1 MLLMRAINA
10 RQKAADM
17 PLPDQSNWGL
27 GGVSDGGKEYP
38 PLDAL
43 DGVADLT
50 PYVAALQNAPLRFD
64 RFWNAETGA
73 PFASFAE
80 LRGYDAW
87 QSPPEQGN
95 LEEIRAVVEKL
106 HTLVIPV
113 WSMFSL
119 AKYPGPEPDPS
130 TVCGVFSTVGDDPL
144 RWDLA
149 CLWDCLE
156 RSGTTRR
163 LLSLPPPEREE
174 IRTRAARI
182 LDYVSPSGEISRA
195 FLSFVTRTLQDG
207 PSVTSAELGV
217 THVLVVSQDK
227 YYDDMA
233 QSQSLGGFEVQ
244 LRSWG
249 KADPGTLW
257 ADTDIQILSAED
269 AAIAWD
275 GFGQSEGSIGAGDVG
290 AQEGVDWFSVRPEA
304 INAGGVTH
312 FQLRLGDESFP
323 PPPPW
328 RHIMQ
333 DSYTL
338 KDNTLYHLLLIGLA
352 FPLLP
357 EMPDS
362 F

>member
-1 MLLMRAINA
+1 
-10 RQKAADM
+10 M
-17 PLPDQSNWGL
+17 PLPIIPT
-27 GGVSDGGKEYP
+27 GGWAESLTGKGTRP
-38 PLDAL
+38 WIPGWL
-43 DGVADLT
+43 ADLH
-50 PYVAALQNAPLRFD
+50 PMSRAAERLAVRPLL
-64 RFWNAETGA
+64 NAETGA
-73 PFASFAE
+73 SFAPS
-80 LRGYDAW
+80 RAVATNAW
-87 QSPPEQGN
+87 QAPPEQGN

-144 RWDLA
+144 RWDLG

-156 RSGTTRR
+156 KSGPTRR

-195 FLSFVTRTLQDG
+195 FLSFVTRALRRS
-207 PSVTSAELGV
+207 PVTWQVGSNPRARR
-217 THVLVVSQDK
+217 SQDK

-233 QSQSLGGFEVQ
+233 QSRSLGGFEVQ

-269 AAIAWD
+269 AVIAWD

-328 RHIMQ
+328 RHIVQ
-333 DSYTL
+333 ASTR
-338 KDNTLYHLLLIGLA
+338 
-352 FPLLP
+352 
-357 EMPDS
+357 
-362 F
+362 